1 MVLVLIFF
9 LVLFCMPLVP
19 SRARQAKSYYIAFF
33 AATDA
38 VRSILDYVTRQH
50 AIPTIALPDTLR
62 LASLPRSFASAS
74 AASATEPS
82 LIFALNYDSQPA
94 DLGRLIAPGAR
105 IALNGTRVA
114 APHSVI
120 VFDLLAY
127 QPGGGSG
134 GDSTFFS
141 RSAA

>member
-1 MVLVLIFF
+1 
-9 LVLFCMPLVP
+9 
-19 SRARQAKSYYIAFF
+19 
-33 AATDA
+33 
-38 VRSILDYVTRQH
+38 VRSILDFVTRQH

-74 AASATEPS
+74 AAAEPS
-82 LIFALNYDSQPA
+82 LFFAFNYDSQPA

-114 APHSVI
+114 AAHSVI

-134 GDSTFFS
+134 GDSAFFS